1 MRAFLAF
8 PCTAE
13 GFWGRVPG
21 SGRCFVLARREGSW
35 GLPLCTKSTTFRAR
49 EKWFDWMQGSVFV
62 CVSHEFSSVTLF
74 QVLGICEIVTFLFY
88 SLMVAASS
96 SSAVKKVKQFVSLPP
111 QEYTPFEIQLIWL
124 PFDFS
129 PLTGFKRLWF
139 RELFVFFCLCGVMFS
154 YGFLHLSRNRWY
166 IWCIY

>member
-1 MRAFLAF
+1 
-8 PCTAE
+8 
-13 GFWGRVPG
+13 
-21 SGRCFVLARREGSW
+21 
-35 GLPLCTKSTTFRAR
+35 
-49 EKWFDWMQGSVFV
+49 MQGSVFV

-129 PLTGFKRLWF
+129 PLTGFKRL
-139 RELFVFFCLCGVMFS
+139 
-154 YGFLHLSRNRWY
+154 
-166 IWCIY
+166 